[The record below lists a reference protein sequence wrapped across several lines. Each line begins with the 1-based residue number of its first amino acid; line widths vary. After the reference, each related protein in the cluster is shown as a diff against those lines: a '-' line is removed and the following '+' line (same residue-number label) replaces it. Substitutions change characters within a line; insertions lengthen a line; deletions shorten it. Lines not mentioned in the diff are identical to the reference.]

1 MGDAAVGAYEL
12 RMQARQT
19 GTGLLEITLR
29 RATIGSIRSA
39 LRARTTRSG
48 QRRLDDDG
56 DHDNRKRIVRTDA
69 VEEAGQVHDRTV
81 PIIFPRM
88 RPAQVTNRLLLVTS
102 RTSLPGDASTAAR
115 MASS

>member
-1 MGDAAVGAYEL
+1 
-12 RMQARQT
+12 MQARQT
-19 GTGLLEITLR
+19 GTGLLEITLLQGDHR
-29 RATIGSIRSA
+29 VDPAGPASKNH
-39 LRARTTRSG
+39 RSG

-88 RPAQVTNRLLLVTS
+88 RPAQVTIRLLLVTS
-102 RTSLPGDASTAAR
+102 RTSLLGDVPTAAR
-115 MASS
+115 IASC